1 MGPSG
6 GGRPSWSQG
15 NRPKVRRGGVR
26 WPANYRQ
33 KQEKGYMAERDES
46 GRFAGGTSGNPAD
59 RPCGAVNK
67 VTSEVKKALYEAFE
81 RAGGQEYLVKIAQ
94 EQPAVFCRMLVKL
107 IPSEVKIDPE
117 GPQVTLHLRDYTGLS
132 AKDIADGAQPR
143 EIGGRS

>member
-1 MGPSG
+1 MNRETTGLEHMSERGP
-6 GGRPSWSQG
+6 
-15 NRPKVRRGGVR
+15 
-26 WPANYRQ
+26 
-33 KQEKGYMAERDES
+33 D
-46 GRFAGGTSGNPAD
+46 GRFTPGASGNPAG
-59 RPCGAVNK
+59 RPRGTLNK
-67 VTSEVKKALYEAFE
+67 LTAEVRQAILNAFE
-81 RAGGQEYLVKIAQ
+81 KVGGQEYLVKIAQ

>member
-1 MGPSG
+1 
-6 GGRPSWSQG
+6 
-15 NRPKVRRGGVR
+15 
-26 WPANYRQ
+26 
-33 KQEKGYMAERDES
+33 MAERDES
-46 GRFAGGTSGNPAD
+46 GRFAEGTSCNPAG
-59 RPCGAVNK
+59 RPRGAVNM